1 VRLRA
6 EPQGFSDKEK
16 IVAKLPHPVQSSLA
30 GEEDNPKY
38 HDNDKCP
45 HYHELVHN
53 RHVAPDEIGLKKC
66 DWCKTH

>member
-1 VRLRA
+1 M
-6 EPQGFSDKEK
+6 
-16 IVAKLPHPVQSSLA
+16 AKLPYPVHSSLA
-30 GEEDNPKY
+30 GEEDDPKY

-53 RHVAPDEIGLKKC
+53 GHLAHGEGGLRKC